1 MSVDRYRFGVP
12 IHGDAAM
19 PDLLNPQ
26 MSMREVSAV
35 SSLGLA
41 HIGDAVY
48 EILVRTMFIMAG
60 ETTGSH
66 LHQDTTKLVN
76 ASAQAEAADLVLPL
90 LTEEEASLYRRGRNA
105 DVHNIPKNATHA
117 QYSRATGLECL
128 FGALY
133 LLGRRER
140 IIELF
145 QIIAEEQHAT

>member
-1 MSVDRYRFGVP
+1 MT
-12 IHGDAAM
+12 
-19 PDLLNPQ
+19 DLLGPQ
-26 MSMREVSAV
+26 MTMREVSAV

-48 EILVRTMFIMAG
+48 EVLVLSLLISRG
-60 ETTGSH
+60 ETTGTQ

-76 ASAQAEAADLVLPL
+76 AGSQSEAANLLLPIL
-90 LTEEEASLYRRGRNA
+90 SEEELSFYRRGRNA
-105 DVHNIPKNATHA
+105 DVRHIPKNATHA

-140 IIELF
+140 INELF
-145 QIIAEEQHAT
+145 QIIAEEQYAT

>member
-1 MSVDRYRFGVP
+1 
-12 IHGDAAM
+12 
-19 PDLLNPQ
+19 
-26 MSMREVSAV
+26 MREVSAV

-48 EILVRTMFIMAG
+48 EILVRTLLISRG
-60 ETTGSH
+60 ETTGTH

-76 ASAQAEAADLVLPL
+76 AGSQSEAANLLLPIL
-90 LTEEEASLYRRGRNA
+90 SEEELSFYRRGRNA
-105 DVHNIPKNATHA
+105 DVRHIPKNATHA

-140 IIELF
+140 INELF
-145 QIIAEEQHAT
+145 QIIAEEQYAT

>member
-1 MSVDRYRFGVP
+1 MT
-12 IHGDAAM
+12 
-19 PDLLNPQ
+19 DLLGPQ
-26 MSMREVSAV
+26 MTMREVSAV

-48 EILVRTMFIMAG
+48 EILVRTLLISRG
-60 ETTGSH
+60 ETTGTH

-76 ASAQAEAADLVLPL
+76 AGSQSEAANLLLPIL
-90 LTEEEASLYRRGRNA
+90 SEEKLSFYRRGRNA
-105 DVHNIPKNATHA
+105 DVRHIPKNATHA

-140 IIELF
+140 INELF
-145 QIIAEEQHAT
+145 QIITNF

>member
-1 MSVDRYRFGVP
+1 MT
-12 IHGDAAM
+12 
-19 PDLLNPQ
+19 DLLGPQ
-26 MSMREVSAV
+26 MTMREVSAV

-48 EILVRTMFIMAG
+48 EILVRTLLISRG
-60 ETTGSH
+60 ETTGTH

-76 ASAQAEAADLVLPL
+76 AGSQSEAANLLLPIL
-90 LTEEEASLYRRGRNA
+90 SEEELSFYRRGRNA
-105 DVHNIPKNATHA
+105 DVKKKKKNATHA

-140 IIELF
+140 INELF
-145 QIIAEEQHAT
+145 QIIAEEQYAT

>member
-1 MSVDRYRFGVP
+1 MT
-12 IHGDAAM
+12 
-19 PDLLNPQ
+19 DLLGPQ
-26 MSMREVSAV
+26 MTMREVSAV

-48 EILVRTMFIMAG
+48 EILVRTLLISRG
-60 ETTGSH
+60 ETTGTH

-76 ASAQAEAADLVLPL
+76 AGSQSEAANLLLPIL
-90 LTEEEASLYRRGRNA
+90 SEEELSFYRRGRNA
-105 DVHNIPKNATHA
+105 DVRHIPKNATHA

-140 IIELF
+140 INELF
-145 QIIAEEQHAT
+145 QIIAEEQYAT